1 RAASPRSSKKK
12 ALKGTVRMPVTKIL
26 TAGIGEANLRDINV
40 YRERGGYK
48 QWERAVR
55 ELTPNDV
62 FEACDKSG
70 LRGRG
75 GAGFP
80 TGRKWSFLPK
90 DVLPRYL
97 VCNCDEA
104 EPGTFK
110 DHMLLEE
117 TPHLVLEGI
126 LLGAYGINCHH
137 AFIYIRG
144 EFKRGYEIF
153 MQALEE
159 ARAAGL
165 IGKNL
170 FDKGYDLEVTVHRG
184 AGAYICGEET
194 GLLNSL
200 EGKRGEPRLKPPF
213 PAIAGLYG
221 APTVVNN
228 VETLAYLVPILER
241 GPEWFAAAGTERSK
255 GYKIVSISGHVQKP
269 GNYEVPVGTTIREL
283 IEIAGG
289 LRPGRTFMAVQP
301 GGGSSACIFEEH
313 LDYPYDYESMAKAG
327 SMMGSGAFTVFD
339 DTTDFVKAAFNLI
352 RFYTHESCGQCTPCR
367 EGGTWLERVL
377 HRFVEGRGLRSD
389 LEMIRRV
396 GHAITGLNLCALGDS
411 IEPFL
416 LSVFNRFPDQFEA
429 RLLKE
434 TVEA

>member
-1 RAASPRSSKKK
+1 
-12 ALKGTVRMPVTKIL
+12 MPVTKVL
-26 TAGIGEANLRDINV
+26 TAGIGEADLRDISV
-40 YRERGGYK
+40 YRERGGYR

-90 DVLPRYL
+90 DVVPRYL

-153 MQALEE
+153 MKALAD
-159 ARAAGL
+159 ARAAGFV
-165 IGKNL
+165 GKNL
-170 FDKGYDLEVTVHRG
+170 FGEGYDLEVTVHRG

-241 GPEWFAAAGTERSK
+241 GWEWFAAAGTERSK

-269 GNYEVPVGTTIREL
+269 GNYEVPVGTTVREL
-283 IEIAGG
+283 IEIGGG
-289 LRPGRTFMAVQP
+289 LFPGRKLMAVQP
-301 GGGSSACIFEEH
+301 GGGSSAAIFEEH

-339 DTTDFVKAAFNLI
+339 DTTDFVRATLNMV
-352 RFYTHESCGQCTPCR
+352 RFYSHESCGQCTPCR
-367 EGGTWLERVL
+367 EGGHWIERVL
-377 HRFVEGRGLRSD
+377 HRFVENRGLQSD
-389 LEMIRRV
+389 IEMIKRI
-396 GHAITGLNLCALGDS
+396 GHTITGLNLCALGDS

-416 LSVFNRFPDQFEA
+416 LSVLNRFPDQFEA
-429 RLLKE
+429 RLIREELP
-434 TVEA
+434 A

>member
-1 RAASPRSSKKK
+1 MSTKK
-12 ALKGTVRMPVTKIL
+12 APVPVTEIL
-26 TAGIGEANLRDINV
+26 TAGIGELDMRGIDA
-40 YRERGGYK
+40 YRQRGGYH

-55 ELTPNDV
+55 ELQPVDV
-62 FEACDKSG
+62 LDLVEKSG

-90 DVLPRYL
+90 DKYPRYL

-110 DHMLLEE
+110 DHMLLEA
-117 TPHLVLEGI
+117 TPHLIIEGMLI
-126 LLGAYGINCHH
+126 GAYGIASHH

-153 MQALEE
+153 CGALDE
-159 ARAAGL
+159 ARQAGYV
-165 IGKNL
+165 GKNI
-170 FDKGYDLEVTVHRG
+170 FGRGYDLEITVHRG

-213 PAIAGLYG
+213 PAVEGLYQM
-221 APTVVNN
+221 PTVVNN

-241 GPEWFAAAGTERSK
+241 GAQWFASVGTERSK
-255 GYKIVSISGHVQKP
+255 GYKIVSVSGHVRNP
-269 GNYEVPVGTTIREL
+269 GNYEVALGTTVREIIDL
-283 IEIAGG
+283 AGG
-289 LRPGRTFMAVQP
+289 LHAERKFLAVQP

-313 LDYPYDYESMAKAG
+313 LDWPYDYESMTKAG
-327 SMMGSGAFTVFD
+327 SMLGSGAFVVFD
-339 DTTDFVKAAFNLI
+339 DTTDFVKAAYNLV
-352 RFYTHESCGQCTPCR
+352 RFFAHESCGQCTPCR
-367 EGGTWLERVL
+367 EGGSWLERVL
-377 HRFVEGRGLRSD
+377 DRLVQHRGVPGDYEMLLRVS
-389 LEMIRRV
+389 
-396 GHAITGLNLCALGDS
+396 GGITGLNLCALGDS

-416 LSVFNRFPDQFEA
+416 KSVMQRFPEQFLA
-429 RLLKE
+429 RIARAPAPLP
-434 TVEA
+434 A

>member
-1 RAASPRSSKKK
+1 MAAQ
-12 ALKGTVRMPVTKIL
+12 VTKVL
-26 TAGIGEANLRDINV
+26 TAGIGEADLRDIAV
-40 YRERGGYK
+40 YCGRGGYK

-55 ELTPNDV
+55 ELAPADLQKAAD
-62 FEACDKSG
+62 ESG

-80 TGRKWSFLPK
+80 TGKKWSFLPK
-90 DVLPRYL
+90 NDAPRYL

-126 LLGAYGINCHH
+126 LLGAYGIGSHH

-153 MQALEE
+153 MQALAD

-165 IGKNL
+165 LGKNVFGSG
-170 FDKGYDLEVTVHRG
+170 FDIDVTVHRG

-228 VETLAYLVPILER
+228 VETLAYLVPILEK
-241 GPEWFAAAGTERSK
+241 GAAWFASVGTERSK

-269 GNYEVPVGTTIREL
+269 GNYEVPLGVSVRDLVEL
-283 IEIAGG
+283 AGG
-289 LRPGRTFMAVQP
+289 LRPGRTLLAVQP
-301 GGGSSACIFEEH
+301 GGGSSAAIFEEH
-313 LDYPYDYESMAKAG
+313 FDLPYDYESMQKAG
-327 SMMGSGAFTVFD
+327 SMLGSGAFTAFD
-339 DTTDFVKAAFNLI
+339 DTTDFVRAAYNLV
-352 RFYTHESCGQCTPCR
+352 RFYAHESCGQCTPCR
-367 EGGTWLERVL
+367 EGGSWLEIVL
-377 HRFVEGRGLRSD
+377 DRFLEHRGLRSD
-389 LEMIRRV
+389 LDMLHRV
-396 GHAITGLNLCALGDS
+396 SSTITGLNLCALGDS

-416 LSVFNRFPDQFEA
+416 KSVLDRFPAQFEDC
-429 RLLKE
+429 LLKE
-434 TVEA
+434 SVQA

>member
-1 RAASPRSSKKK
+1 
-12 ALKGTVRMPVTKIL
+12 
-26 TAGIGEANLRDINV
+26 
-40 YRERGGYK
+40 
-48 QWERAVR
+48 
-55 ELTPNDV
+55 
-62 FEACDKSG
+62 
-70 LRGRG
+70 
-75 GAGFP
+75 
-80 TGRKWSFLPK
+80 
-90 DVLPRYL
+90 
-97 VCNCDEA
+97 
-104 EPGTFK
+104 
-110 DHMLLEE
+110 
-117 TPHLVLEGI
+117 
-126 LLGAYGINCHH
+126 
-137 AFIYIRG
+137 
-144 EFKRGYEIF
+144 
-153 MQALEE
+153 
-159 ARAAGL
+159 
-165 IGKNL
+165 
-170 FDKGYDLEVTVHRG
+170 
-184 AGAYICGEET
+184 
-194 GLLNSL
+194 LLNSL

-241 GPEWFAAAGTERSK
+241 GADWFAAAGTERSK

-367 EGGTWLERVL
+367 EGGSWLERVL

-434 TVEA
+434 TVQA